1 MSRKAGGGT
10 AKHRLISRLAAAFSL
25 ALLTPLAMLQ
35 PWPLPAMRNAAFDWM
50 ERHMPRPLSDPPV
63 VIVDID
69 DPSLAKLGQ
78 WPWPR
83 RVLARL
89 TDRLAAAGARVVVFD
104 ILLAETDRTDPAGDR
119 ILADSLRRLPTVG
132 GLAFTGL
139 PATVIPPPG
148 PPLAGFASLGPDPLP
163 KLPGFVG
170 AVMPLPVFQSAFAGL
185 GGLNNVPEADGLTRH
200 LPLLFSAGGRIYPS
214 LVLETIRAFNGESTY
229 FVKTIGG
236 SDEPAPGSGGG
247 IMAVRIGQAAGSL
260 SIPTDPSGA
269 LLLHLG
275 RFPADLTLPAWR
287 VLDGTP
293 LPGNLAGRVVL
304 VGTSASGLVDLR
316 PSILGIRP
324 GVELE
329 AQAVAQILAGD
340 FIKRPDWMPGLEAG
354 LAGLLGGALLL
365 VLPHLGILAGAAL
378 AALALSGVAATSWL
392 LYARW
397 QWLLDP
403 VPLALCATGVYLTA
417 TLGAFLAVE
426 RERLFIRRA
435 FSRYLAPALVN
446 RLAADPRR
454 LSLGGERR
462 DMSFLFT
469 DVTAF
474 TTMAERFAPEVL
486 APVLN
491 RYFDGASAVITRHG
505 GLVDQFAGDSILAFF
520 NAPLDQ
526 PDHAARALA
535 CAREL
540 DSFAEAFRGEQM
552 NAGLPFGQ
560 TRIGVHS
567 GPAVVGNFG
576 SSSHFQ
582 YAAIGDT
589 VNAAARL
596 EELNKDFGTRV
607 CVSAETLA
615 RCDPG
620 ALGTIRPL
628 GVVRVKGKM
637 EPLDVTELLQPD
649 CYPESFI
656 RIYGEAYEGLQSGE
670 TEPAAR
676 LLRRFAVQ
684 FPEDGPVRFYLGR
697 IARGHG
703 RPREAIE

>member
-1 MSRKAGGGT
+1 MSRSGIVVR
-10 AKHRLISRLAAAFSL
+10 HRLLRRLAAAFSL
-25 ALLTPLAMLQ
+25 VLLTPLAMLQ

-50 ERHMPRPLSDPPV
+50 EQRMPRAVAELPLV
-63 VIVDID
+63 VVDID
-69 DPSLAKLGQ
+69 DQSLAELGQ

-83 RVLARL
+83 RVLAQM
-89 TDRLAAAGARVVVFD
+89 TDQLAAAGARVVVFD
-104 ILLAETDRTDPAGDR
+104 ILFAETDRADPAGDR
-119 ILADSLRRLPTVG
+119 AFADSLRRLPTVG
-132 GLAFTGL
+132 GLAFTQL
-139 PATVIPPPG
+139 PATVIAPPG
-148 PPLAGFASLGPDPLP
+148 PPVAGFASIGPDPLP
-163 KLPGFVG
+163 KLPAFVG
-170 AVMPLPVFQSAFAGL
+170 AVMPLSIFQAAFAGL
-185 GGLNNVPEADGLTRH
+185 GGLNNIPEPDGLTRH
-200 LPLLFSAGGRIYPS
+200 LPLLYAAGGRMYPS

-236 SDEPAPGSGGG
+236 SDEPAMGGGGG
-247 IMAVRIGQAAGSL
+247 IMAVRVGQSAGSL
-260 SIPTDPSGA
+260 SIPTDTSGA

-275 RFPADLTLPAWR
+275 RFPADQTISARR
-287 VLDGTP
+287 VLEGA
-293 LPGNLAGRVVL
+293 LSSGSLAGRVAL

-316 PSILGIRP
+316 PSVLGVRP

-340 FIKRPDWMPGLEAG
+340 FIRRPDWMPGLEAG

-365 VLPHLGILAGAAL
+365 ILPRLGILAGAAVG
-378 AALALSGVAATSWL
+378 AVALAGVMAASWQ

-403 VPLALCATGVYLTA
+403 VPPALCAAGVYLTA

-426 RERLFIRRA
+426 RERIFIRRA

-446 RLAADPRR
+446 RLAADPGS

-469 DVTAF
+469 DVTGF
-474 TTMAERFAPEVL
+474 TAMAERFAPEIL

-491 RYFDGASAVITRHG
+491 RYFDGASAVIASHG

-535 CAREL
+535 CARDL

-552 NAGLPFGQ
+552 AAGLPFGQ

-576 SSSHFQ
+576 SSNHFQ

-607 CVSAETLA
+607 CVSAETLL

-620 ALGTIRPL
+620 SAGAIRPL
-628 GVVRVKGKM
+628 GLVRVKGKM
-637 EPLDVTELLQPD
+637 DPLDVTELLQPD
-649 CYPESFI
+649 CYPDSFI
-656 RIYGEAYEGLQSGE
+656 RIYDQAYKGLQSGQ
-670 TEPAAR
+670 TEQAVG
-676 LLRRFAVQ
+676 LLRRFAVT
-684 FPEDGPVRFYLGR
+684 FPGDGPVRFYLGR
-697 IARGHG
+697 IAQGH
-703 RPREAIE
+703 RRLREAID